1 MRKTTIIITL
11 IALVAALGLSVAT
24 ATAADQTRDQL
35 RDQARDQLR
44 DRIDAAQQLTA
55 EQRTQMRENLEACLR
70 LGLSEQEIGPL
81 FPEGGEGREMSGDAM
96 LRIQNRVRTAA
107 QEGLP
112 VGLMVAKVNEGRT
125 KGVADPVLERV
136 CERVENNLRAAHAVM
151 ERAREMTQR
160 REDPEQERR
169 MEREMAQQ
177 MWRGMHE
184 GDYDGLLERA
194 RKRLRDG
201 SCNVE
206 DVVSAGEIAARL
218 QGQGVGRDRAL
229 EVSGEAIEKGY
240 RSREM
245 RYLQF
250 MVTARHRNGAD
261 DDFVGDLEYCLG
273 MGMGLEQM
281 YQHMMQHGWM
291 GPGEMWSPGGYHPID
306 DTGHGPGHDG
316 MMDGGHHGDGSG
328 GMGGGGSDGGRKGNK

>member
-11 IALVAALGLSVAT
+11 FALVAALGLSAAT

-35 RDQARDQLR
+35 RQQLR

-70 LGLSEQEIGPL
+70 LGLSDQEIGPL
-81 FPEGGEGREMSGDAM
+81 FPGDGQGREMSGEAM

-125 KGVADPVLERV
+125 KGVADPALERV
-136 CERVENNLRAAHAVM
+136 CERVENNLRAAHGVM
-151 ERAREMTQR
+151 ERAREMVQR

-184 GDYDGLLERA
+184 GDYDALLERA

-201 SCNVE
+201 SCNVD
-206 DVVSAGEIAARL
+206 DVVAAGEVAARL
-218 QGQGVGRDRAL
+218 QGQGVGRERAL
-229 EVSGEAIEKGY
+229 EVSGEALEKGY

-250 MVTARHRNGAD
+250 MVTARHRNGAAA
-261 DDFVGDLEYCLG
+261 DFVGDLEYCLG
-273 MGMGLEQM
+273 MGMALEQM

-306 DTGHGPGHDG
+306 DTGHGPG
-316 MMDGGHHGDGSG
+316 DGGHHGDGSG
-328 GMGGGGSDGGRKGNK
+328 GTGGGGSDGGHKGNK